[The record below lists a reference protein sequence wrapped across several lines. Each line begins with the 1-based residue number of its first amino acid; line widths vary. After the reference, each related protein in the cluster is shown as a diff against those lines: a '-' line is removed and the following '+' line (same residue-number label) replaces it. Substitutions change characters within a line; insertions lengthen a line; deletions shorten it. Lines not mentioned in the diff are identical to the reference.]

1 MINLKM
7 KHYDLSVS
15 VHCENGSDGY
25 EVNTSGFLPAL
36 EELLSK
42 LEFYDN
48 VNVTITR
55 EQEQTDDFTL
65 SLDDSDIDLS
75 DIHIPHSSEH
85 PDVYHV

>member
-15 VHCENGSDGY
+15 VHCENSSEGY
-25 EVNTSGFLPAL
+25 EVSTAGLLLAL
-36 EELLSK
+36 EEFLSK

-48 VNVTITR
+48 VNVSIVR
-55 EQEQTDDFTL
+55 DQEHVDNFTL

-75 DIHIPHSSEH
+75 DFHTPLTSEH
-85 PDVYHV
+85 LDEYHV